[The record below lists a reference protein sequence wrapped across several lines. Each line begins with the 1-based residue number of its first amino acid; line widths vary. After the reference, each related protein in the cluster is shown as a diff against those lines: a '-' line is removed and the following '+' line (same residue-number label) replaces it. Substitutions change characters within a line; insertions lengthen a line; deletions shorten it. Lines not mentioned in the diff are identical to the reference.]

1 MSSNKAQH
9 QLWQHLPSVGDIS
22 ETLPAHFTDELLRR
36 SGNASDWL
44 TKPNSFSLHSSDEL
58 NQCSHRWKQQ
68 LAFSP
73 GALRL
78 QLEGTYSDEQQRQL
92 YAIVSRSLGYLN
104 NRYGYF
110 FDVKDRGLDY
120 TKEAIPVSKTKAE
133 TGYHTDSTAKHY
145 LPDVVGLLCLQPAL
159 SGGES
164 LITNAANLLNFLE
177 ERNPAWKD
185 LLHTPL
191 CRDVITPGTVQ
202 DLEAIRANDIPLFQ
216 YDQEGGV
223 TFRYM
228 RYWIESALE
237 KLKEPT
243 PAGLTELLDS
253 IDSYFAEESHAMC
266 FLLDRGDMLFVNNHF
281 LCHNRTAFVD
291 GDVPRVYVRAWINE
305 QPQD

>member
-1 MSSNKAQH
+1 MSTTKAQH
-9 QLWQHLPSVGDIS
+9 QIWQYLPSIEEIS
-22 ETLPAHFTDELLRR
+22 DTLSVSVTDELLRTT
-36 SGNASDWL
+36 GNASDWL
-44 TKPNSFSLHSSDEL
+44 TSPNSFAWDSSHLLNEHSK
-58 NQCSHRWKQQ
+58 RWMQQ
-68 LAFSP
+68 LAAAP

-78 QLEGTYSDEQQRQL
+78 QIEGNYSDDELRWL

-104 NRYGYF
+104 NRYQYF

-120 TKEAIPVSKTKAE
+120 TKAAIPVSKTKAE

-145 LPDVVGLLCLQPAL
+145 LPDVVGLLCLQPAF

-164 LITNAANLLNFLE
+164 LVTNAANLLNFLV
-177 ERNPAWKD
+177 ERNPTWNE
-185 LLHTPL
+185 LLHSPL

-216 YDQEGGV
+216 YDDKGGV

-237 KLKEPT
+237 KLKEPM
-243 PAGLTELLDS
+243 PPELVELLDG
-253 IDSYFAEESHAMC
+253 IDGYFAEEAHAMC
-266 FLLDRGDMLFVNNHF
+266 FRLERGDMLFVNNHF
-281 LCHNRTAFVD
+281 LCHNRTAFID
-291 GDVPRVYVRAWINE
+291 GEKPRVYVRAWINE

>member
-1 MSSNKAQH
+1 MSSIKAQH
-9 QLWQHLPSVGDIS
+9 QIWKHLPSVGDIS
-22 ETLPAHFTDELLRR
+22 ETIPTHFTDELLRT
-36 SGNASDWL
+36 SGNTSDWL
-44 TKPNSFSLHSSDEL
+44 TKPNSFSWDSSDLLHEYS
-58 NQCSHRWKQQ
+58 NRWTQQ
-68 LAFSP
+68 LACSP

-78 QLEGTYSDEQQRQL
+78 QIEGIYTDDQLRQL
-92 YAIVSRSLGYLN
+92 YAILSRSLGYLN

-145 LPDVVGLLCLQPAL
+145 LPDIVGLLCLQPAL

-177 ERNPAWKD
+177 EQNPSWKD

-216 YDQEGGV
+216 YDQEDGV

-237 KLKEPT
+237 KLQEPT

-253 IDSYFAEESHAMC
+253 IDGYFAEESHAMC
-266 FLLDRGDMLFVNNHF
+266 FLLERGDMLFVNNHF